1 MKASIRLGM
10 PVVAVVMLGAAG
22 IVSAQV
28 LAEPLQP
35 ELQPPLLPQ
44 PATAQPADR
53 ARVVEA
59 LGKGDVTAAE
69 KIISDLQAQLQ
80 ATPAL
85 AAPSGSVVFEELKA
99 CGFYPQETRL
109 ACVIEIKQKIGYA
122 GLVGA
127 PGSMEHVYFC
137 VDWDNNGIFTQLE
150 SAGQGSVQMH
160 DDPQAVP
167 PRPPWSYVVYRDF
180 NPFGGSRTSN
190 NGATTTTISS
200 APTFRVKA
208 TLSWSAAPTGCNY
221 VPVWGNSLV
230 FQIRMDPI
238 R

>member
-1 MKASIRLGM
+1 MKASRM
-10 PVVAVVMLGAAG
+10 PVVAVAMLGAAG
-22 IVSAQV
+22 IVELSDRAF
-28 LAEPLQP
+28 AESQQQEQQQP
-35 ELQPPLLPQ
+35 VISQ
-44 PATAQPADR
+44 PATVHPADR
-53 ARVVEA
+53 THVLEA
-59 LGKGDVTAAE
+59 LGRSDFTTAE

-80 ATPAL
+80 ATAAL
-85 AAPSGSVVFEELKA
+85 AAAQSGSVFFEELKA

-109 ACVIEIKQKIGYA
+109 ACEIEIKQQVGYA
-122 GLVGA
+122 GQVGA

-137 VDWDNNGIFTQLE
+137 VDWDNNGDFTQFE

-160 DDPQAVP
+160 DDLQAK
-167 PRPPWSYVVYRDF
+167 PPWSYIVYRDF

-190 NGATTTTISS
+190 SGATATTTSS
-200 APTFRVKA
+200 APTFRAKA
-208 TLSWSAAPTGCNY
+208 TLSWFAAPTGCNY